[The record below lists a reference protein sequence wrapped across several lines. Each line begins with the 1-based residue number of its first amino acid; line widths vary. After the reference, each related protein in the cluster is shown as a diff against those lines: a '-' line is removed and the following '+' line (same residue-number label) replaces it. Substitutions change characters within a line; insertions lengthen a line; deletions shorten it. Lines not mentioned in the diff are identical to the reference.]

1 MLPLNQILTSIN
13 NDTMNSQNGQT
24 NMIDSEA
31 LDLDRFKLARVSPL
45 LKDLNTRLFIAEIM
59 GGAMK
64 LGLKNEKLPSES
76 ELAIMHKSV
85 LEEYPNI
92 KIGEITL
99 AFDLAAKG
107 KLDVEVETYQNFSM
121 LYLHRILRAFARYGM
136 AKLNE
141 IKPEKP
147 SSWNPQPVSD
157 DEKIEI
163 AFDSYKR
170 FGQWDCIVFGI
181 QVFHILHKRGEIIVT
196 PAKTLQKVKKMMQDQ
211 MITGSGRKKNEI
223 AAQLN
228 DDDYLEHQCYRM
240 AVADYF
246 DQKIKAK
253 KVGN

>member
-1 MLPLNQILTSIN
+1 MT
-13 NDTMNSQNGQT
+13 
-24 NMIDSEA
+24 DSEA

-64 LGLKNEKLPSES
+64 LGLKNEKLPSEA

-99 AFDLAAKG
+99 AFDLASKG

-246 DQKIKAK
+246 DAKIKAK
-253 KVGN
+253 KLGN

>member
-1 MLPLNQILTSIN
+1 MT
-13 NDTMNSQNGQT
+13 
-24 NMIDSEA
+24 DSEA
-31 LDLDRFKLARVSPL
+31 LDLERFKLARVSPL
-45 LKDLNTRLFIAEIM
+45 LNQVTAVLFIDEITK
-59 GGAMK
+59 GVFK
-64 LGLKNEKLPSES
+64 LGLKGEKIPNQE
-76 ELAIMHKSV
+76 ELAAMYKSV

-99 AFDLAAKG
+99 AFDLASKG

-228 DDDYLEHQCYRM
+228 DEDYLEHQCYRM

-246 DQKIKAK
+246 DTKLK
-253 KVGN
+253 KK

>member
-1 MLPLNQILTSIN
+1 MT
-13 NDTMNSQNGQT
+13 
-24 NMIDSEA
+24 DSEA

-99 AFDLAAKG
+99 AFDLASKG

-147 SSWNPQPVSD
+147 SNWNPQPVSD

-246 DQKIKAK
+246 DQKIKSK
-253 KVGN
+253 KIAN

>member
-1 MLPLNQILTSIN
+1 MT
-13 NDTMNSQNGQT
+13 
-24 NMIDSEA
+24 DSEA

-45 LKDLNTRLFIAEIM
+45 LKELNTRLFIAEIM

-99 AFDLAAKG
+99 AFDLASKG

-141 IKPEKP
+141 IKPEKT